1 MEPIT
6 KYTGRYFNITEN
18 APVLET
24 LDLRNNNWQKVYRDY
39 TSQACIYAK
48 KNRTLINVYYAV
60 LAVGWLEIESGREN
74 KSLRKLDDE
83 PVTEAEAT
91 AALRM
96 AAGSRISQVSL
107 LAHARTDAQPPAN
120 LSLLPNAQF
129 LLLNS
134 RNKPDRTGEQDN
146 VWYSKVI
153 MSLFGSF
160 DIMLKSHV
168 QSCFVRRWHLCTPLL
183 TTG

>member
-1 MEPIT
+1 MV
-6 KYTGRYFNITEN
+6 GRI
-18 APVLET
+18 
-24 LDLRNNNWQKVYRDY
+24 
-39 TSQACIYAK
+39 
-48 KNRTLINVYYAV
+48 
-60 LAVGWLEIESGREN
+60 

-168 QSCFVRRWHLCTPLL
+168 QSCFVRRVASASLAPVHTSPNHRMKHRNFIFGTDMHIYPYICKSNIK
-183 TTG
+183 